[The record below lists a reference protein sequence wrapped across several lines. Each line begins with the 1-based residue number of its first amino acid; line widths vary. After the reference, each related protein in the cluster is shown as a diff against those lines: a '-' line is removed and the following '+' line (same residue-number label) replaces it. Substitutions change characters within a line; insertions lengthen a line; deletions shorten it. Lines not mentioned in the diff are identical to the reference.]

1 MAKESRRRELQK
13 DRVTDFIKDV
23 ENREKDVLCSDYM
36 GHESHK
42 IPIRGLYLLSNIRS
56 QGS

>member
-1 MAKESRRRELQK
+1 MRELQK
-13 DRVTDFIKDV
+13 DRVTDFIKDG